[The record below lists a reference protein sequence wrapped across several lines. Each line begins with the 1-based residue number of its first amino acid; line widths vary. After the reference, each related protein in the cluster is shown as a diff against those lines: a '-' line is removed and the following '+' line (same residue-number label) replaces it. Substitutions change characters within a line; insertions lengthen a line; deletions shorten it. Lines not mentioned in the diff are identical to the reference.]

1 MNIFYSDS
9 IGDSVGIQIN
19 KVVFNSLW
27 EEFKDKFESEQFK
40 NILLNDFKSQ
50 QTYLISFVD
59 ISEQIS
65 NHLFRYF

>member
-9 IGDSVGIQIN
+9 IGDSVQIQIN

-27 EEFKDKFESEQFK
+27 EKFKDRFESEQFK
-40 NILLNDFKSQ
+40 TIILDDFKSQ
-50 QTYLISFVD
+50 QIYLTLFVA